1 MTIVDEKEM
10 LEIEKL
16 KADYKKVIQDLD
28 KDRFY
33 IKLDVFKAGL
43 ITVAVTTAVVSA
55 FFKIV
60 G

>member
-1 MTIVDEKEM
+1 MTKMEERKLD
-10 LEIEKL
+10 LEIKKL
-16 KADYKKVIQDLD
+16 MEDLD

-55 FFKIV
+55 FFKIL